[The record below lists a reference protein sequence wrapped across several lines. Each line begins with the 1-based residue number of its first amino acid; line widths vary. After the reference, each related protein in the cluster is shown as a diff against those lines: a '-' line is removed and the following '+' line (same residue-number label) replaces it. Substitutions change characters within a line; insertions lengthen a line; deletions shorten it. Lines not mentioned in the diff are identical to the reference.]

1 MTPFEPLSGL
11 HWVAAFSAVTTPTLL
26 LPEIETS
33 FNSVLLL
40 SFVAICSGQVN
51 LAWTSLIIM
60 IIININ
66 DK

>member
-1 MTPFEPLSGL
+1 M
-11 HWVAAFSAVTTPTLL
+11 AAFSAVTTPTLL